1 VARTPIKRSEPWRIH
16 FFQRHSDNDP
26 GRLVPTVEFLD
37 SVSPTVAAEFQAIL
51 EAVATAP
58 PPAFSG
64 GGKWEAMHG
73 EMAGFYE
80 ARTSGGNASG
90 RQMNH
95 RLLCLLVRNM
105 EELGGPSIVALGG
118 FSKPVRSPANR
129 RDYETIRRY
138 AAEFREHRTV
148 LQ

>member
-1 VARTPIKRSEPWRIH
+1 
-16 FFQRHSDNDP
+16 
-26 GRLVPTVEFLD
+26 
-37 SVSPTVAAEFQAIL
+37 
-51 EAVATAP
+51 
-58 PPAFSG
+58 
-64 GGKWEAMHG
+64 MHG

-118 FSKPVRSPANR
+118 FSKPVRSPANP

-148 LQ
+148 LP